1 MAGLVNVRISA
12 DQIIHD
18 IDELVGAISVAN
30 RSAVARIREGLRDII
45 IGTYNEAVNE
55 AGNGFS
61 PIYENHLRRGILSLQ
76 PEVTATDYGIEA
88 RYYEISSL
96 GDLQDLQEGYHYH
109 ALLEIAD
116 DKDFSV
122 SNPARVELPY
132 SQEALENNFE
142 ERYDFWKALV
152 DGTDYEVTWGLG
164 KASHTKPI
172 STAGLYDQTLQARV
186 NWWGGRYP
194 EWLLLEYGVE
204 YYPSIPPTHFSFL
217 IEERVYEYM
226 YNVYESVLNAVAD
239 VWEQPVMRRNSAGQL
254 INEKGQFVKYLPN
267 ELRR

>member
-1 MAGLVNVRISA
+1 MAGLVNVRINA
-12 DQIIHD
+12 DEIIHD
-18 IDELVGAISVAN
+18 IDELVGAIGVAN

-55 AGNGFS
+55 AGDGFS
-61 PIYENHLRRGILSLQ
+61 PIYENHLRHGILSLQ
-76 PEVTATDYGIEA
+76 PEVTATDFGLEA
-88 RYYEISSL
+88 QYYEISSL
-96 GDLQDLQEGYHYH
+96 GDFQDLQEGFHYH
-109 ALLEIAD
+109 AILQIP
-116 DKDFSV
+116 DKKAFSV
-122 SNPARVELPY
+122 SSPARVELPY
-132 SQEALENNFE
+132 GGE
-142 ERYDFWKALV
+142 ELYNDFDQRYDFWQALV
-152 DGTDYEVTWGLG
+152 DGADFEIHLG
-164 KASHTKPI
+164 AGKSSHSKTI

-217 IEERVYEYM
+217 TEERVYEYM

-239 VWEQPVMRRNSAGQL
+239 TWEQPIVRRNSAGQL
-254 INEKGQFVKYLPN
+254 INDKGQFVKYLPN